1 MVADTLSRKN
11 ARIRSELQAKLGLN
25 GRTLEQQASKVGRSL
40 PRAVIR
46 DLRAVVRADVAQ
58 GNPRLARMADT
69 AATGRCADRV
79 LAHLSGI
86 DRGALRQTRILRKL
100 AAWSA
105 AGIAVFVVLIW
116 VLRVQGRI

>member
-11 ARIRSELQAKLGLN
+11 ARIRSELQAKLGLK
-25 GRTLEQQASKVGRSL
+25 GRTLEQQAGKVGRSL

-58 GNPRLARMADT
+58 GNPKLARMADT
-69 AATGRCADRV
+69 AATGKCADRV
-79 LAHLSGI
+79 LAYLGGI
-86 DRGALRQTRILRKL
+86 DRGAMRQTRILRKL

-105 AGIAVFVVLIW
+105 LGILVFTIAIW
-116 VLRVQGRI
+116 VLRAQGRI